1 MKSSGY
7 AEPNEFGGN
16 GEDDM
21 NESFKSEETR
31 GVRFQKEGTEVNKE
45 YVEGFS
51 NLPKL
56 SRTPN
61 TTLTGIPGEFDEPG
75 GEGESY

>member
-1 MKSSGY
+1 MS
-7 AEPNEFGGN
+7 
-16 GEDDM
+16 
-21 NESFKSEETR
+21 ESFKSEETR

-75 GEGESY
+75 GEGDQRVKTVKTELEGEKQKKKNL

>member
-1 MKSSGY
+1 MS
-7 AEPNEFGGN
+7 
-16 GEDDM
+16 
-21 NESFKSEETR
+21 ESFKSEETR

-61 TTLTGIPGEFDEPG
+61 TDDCGAAPVSQPVTRHLFSQRNRHGPEAPRVKGVHLT
-75 GEGESY
+75 

>member
-1 MKSSGY
+1 MS
-7 AEPNEFGGN
+7 
-16 GEDDM
+16 
-21 NESFKSEETR
+21 ESFKSEETR

-75 GEGESY
+75 GEGD